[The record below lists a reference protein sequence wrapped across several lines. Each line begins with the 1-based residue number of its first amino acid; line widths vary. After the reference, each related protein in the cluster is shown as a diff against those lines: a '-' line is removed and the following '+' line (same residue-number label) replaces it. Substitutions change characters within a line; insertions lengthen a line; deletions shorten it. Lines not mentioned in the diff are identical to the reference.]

1 MAKFLR
7 QLKKQLLTLFEDLIY
22 VITLALFIENSE
34 ISMCLLPGLV
44 SWSWIRGQEGDPAAD
59 PPQLYAAPAIAL
71 WGRCNGKMVLGIFNF
86 KEESWPFRGKMSL
99 SLSNFIEFC

>member
-1 MAKFLR
+1 MRRRFVYLSTVLTCPNVAPIFHLI
-7 QLKKQLLTLFEDLIY
+7 QLKKQLLTLFED

-59 PPQLYAAPAIAL
+59 PPQLYAAPAIA
-71 WGRCNGKMVLGIFNF
+71 W
-86 KEESWPFRGKMSL
+86 MSQT
-99 SLSNFIEFC
+99 FCLNWINI